1 MHPARY
7 RKRLPQLGG
16 QLFLSDAGLETMLS
30 FQQGFTLPSF
40 AAFVLLREA
49 RGRQALHAYFDLFA
63 RMAHE
68 RGLGAVLETPTWRA
82 NRDWARTLGYNALE
96 LAEANRAAV
105 GLLAEVRAGWDS
117 PATPIVISGNIGPRG
132 DGYRAD
138 RRMPAGDARDYHLA
152 QVATFAG
159 TEADMLGAFTLT
171 YPEEA
176 IGVVDAAAA
185 CDMPIAVSFTVE
197 TDGRLPSGDALSD
210 AILRTDAETGDYPV
224 YYMINCAHPSHVE
237 PALAE
242 DGPWRAR
249 IHGLRA
255 NASRRSHAELDEALE
270 LDDGDPEELGEEYLE
285 LRTLLPQMNVVG
297 GCCGTDERH
306 VEAIARS
313 LGRAAPGQLPR
324 QAPAMPP
331 SSSQRGR

>member
-1 MHPARY
+1 MSRY

-16 QLFLSDAGLETMLS
+16 RMFLSDAGLETMLS

-40 AAFVLLREA
+40 ASFVLLREE
-49 RGRQALHAYFDLFA
+49 RGRQALRQYFELFA

-68 RGLGAVLETPTWRA
+68 HGAGAVLETPTWRA
-82 NRDWARTLGYNALE
+82 NRDWAGPLGYTALA

-105 GLLAEVRAGWDS
+105 ALLAEVRERWDS
-117 PATPIVISGNIGPRG
+117 AATPIVISGNIGPRG

-138 RRMPAGDARDYHLA
+138 RRMSAFDARDYHLA

-159 TEADMLGAFTLT
+159 TEADMVAAFTMT
-171 YPEEA
+171 YPDEA
-176 IGVVDAAAA
+176 IGVVDAAAS
-185 CDMPIAVSFTVE
+185 CDMPVAISFTIE
-197 TDGRLPSGDALSD
+197 TDGRLPSGDALSE
-210 AILRTDAETGDYPV
+210 AILRTDAETGSYCA
-224 YYMINCAHPSHVE
+224 YYMINCAHPSHIE
-237 PALAE
+237 AALEE
-242 DGPWRAR
+242 DGPWRER

-255 NASRRSHAELDEALE
+255 NASRRSHAELDEATE
-270 LDDGDPEELGEEYLE
+270 LDDGDPEELGEEYLM

-313 LGRAAPGQLPR
+313 LARAAPFDARWRKVPAGAMPSG
-324 QAPAMPP
+324 QAP
-331 SSSQRGR
+331 R

>member
-1 MHPARY
+1 MSRY

-40 AAFVLLREA
+40 ASFVLLGEA
-49 RGRQALHAYFDLFA
+49 RGQQALHAYFELFA

-68 RGLGAVLETPTWRA
+68 HGLGAVLETPTWRA

-105 GLLAEVRAGWDS
+105 GLLAAVRERWDN

-132 DGYRAD
+132 DGYRAE
-138 RRMPAGDARDYHLA
+138 RRMSAGDARDYHLA
-152 QVATFAG
+152 QAATFAG
-159 TEADMLGAFTLT
+159 TEADMLGAFTIT

-176 IGVVDAAAA
+176 IGAVDAAAA
-185 CDMPIAVSFTVE
+185 CDMPIAISFTLE
-197 TDGRLPSGDALSD
+197 TDGRLPSGDTLAD

-224 YYMINCAHPSHVE
+224 YYMVNCAHPSHVE
-237 PALAE
+237 PALL
-242 DGPWRAR
+242 DGGAWRER

-270 LDDGDPEELGEEYLE
+270 LDDGDPEELGDDYLA
-285 LRTLLPQMNVVG
+285 LRTLLPCMNVVG
-297 GCCGTDERH
+297 GCCGTDARH
-306 VEAIARS
+306 VEAIVRS
-313 LGRAAPGQLPR
+313 LVRAGPLPPGSGRQPGAAR
-324 QAPAMPP
+324 T
-331 SSSQRGR
+331 

>member
-1 MHPARY
+1 MSRY

-16 QLFLSDAGLETMLS
+16 RLFLSDAGLETMLS

-40 AAFVLLREA
+40 ASFVLLREA
-49 RGRQALHAYFDLFA
+49 RGRQALHDYFTLFA

-68 RGLGAVLETPTWRA
+68 HGLGAVLETPTWRA

-105 GLLAEVRAGWDS
+105 ALLAEVREGWDS
-117 PATPIVISGNIGPRG
+117 PSTPIVISGNIGPRG

-159 TEADMLGAFTLT
+159 TEADMLGAFTMT

-185 CDMPIAVSFTVE
+185 CDMPIAISFTLE

-210 AILRTDAETGDYPV
+210 AILRTDAETGNYPL

-242 DGPWRAR
+242 EGSWRAR

-255 NASRRSHAELDEALE
+255 NASRRSHAELDEALA

-313 LGRAAPGQLPR
+313 LVRPAPQPQPQPQPLQGGRQPGAPRL
-324 QAPAMPP
+324 
-331 SSSQRGR
+331 